1 MPRIFDFAG
10 REVERRQT
18 VAGLRALKGSGQ
30 RATQT
35 TAETAEEAAAA
46 DEAGVEMVVCRGA
59 NVREVRAGS
68 QRVFVTAAL
77 GFTRSGDCRRN
88 AARRLR
94 RDLRPARTR

>member
-1 MPRIFDFAG
+1 PVGQYPALLGRRRAGLVLQARRRCARILCEKAERLMPRIFDFAG

-30 RATQT
+30 RVAQT

-59 NVREVRAGS
+59 NVRHVRVG
-68 QRVFVTAAL
+68 
-77 GFTRSGDCRRN
+77 
-88 AARRLR
+88 
-94 RDLRPARTR
+94 